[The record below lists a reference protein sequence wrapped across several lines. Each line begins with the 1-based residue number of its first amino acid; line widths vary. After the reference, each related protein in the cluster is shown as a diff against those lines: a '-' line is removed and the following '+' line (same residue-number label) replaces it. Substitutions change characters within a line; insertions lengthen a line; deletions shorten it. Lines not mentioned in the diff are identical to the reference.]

1 MGAFSDFLIWLE
13 CDRDLAG
20 QGGGEGS
27 SQSMGGTLASAH
39 PWKMGVE
46 GQGVKGGSMEAFK
59 RGKEVK

>member
-1 MGAFSDFLIWLE
+1 M
-13 CDRDLAG
+13 
-20 QGGGEGS
+20 GS

>member
-1 MGAFSDFLIWLE
+1 
-13 CDRDLAG
+13 
-20 QGGGEGS
+20 
-27 SQSMGGTLASAH
+27 MGGTLASAH